1 MNRPPLRWID
11 IVRLGLVQTALG
23 AVIILTTS
31 AINRIMVVELA
42 LPAVVPG
49 LLLGLHYG
57 VQVLRPRWGFG
68 ADVTGR
74 STPWIVMGM
83 AVLALGGFG
92 AAVATVVM
100 GQSFSLGIALAV
112 LSFIAIGIGAGAA
125 GTSLL
130 VLLARQVA
138 AERRA
143 AAATIVW
150 VMMIAGFIVTAAT
163 AGHALDPYSPARL
176 LAVSGTVSVLAFLLA
191 VAAVVG
197 IEGPAAPSPAA
208 PSMAAPGSEAGA
220 RPTFWAALRDVW
232 QEPEARAFTVFVF
245 ISMLAYSAQDLIL
258 EPFAGIVF
266 GFTPGQSTQLS
277 AVQNGGVLTGMIA
290 IGALST
296 LTGGR
301 SLGSLG
307 RWTILGCL
315 ASAVAL
321 AGLAIGAVVGPG
333 WPLRENVFLLGLANG
348 AYAVAA
354 IGSMMML
361 AGNGTARREG
371 TRMGVWGAAQGIAF
385 GVGGLAGAAA
395 VDLARLL
402 TGSQVTAYMSVFGL
416 EAALFLV
423 SAVLASIVA
432 SRRNRTAARAE
443 RPDPV
448 SVTALGENMMAGVA
462 VAGKAG

>member
-1 MNRPPLRWID
+1 MSRPPLRWID

-57 VQVLRPRWGFG
+57 AQVLRPRWGFG

-74 STPWIVMGM
+74 STPWIIMGM
-83 AVLALGGFG
+83 AVLATGGFG

-100 GQSFSLGIALAV
+100 GESFGLGIALAV

-130 VLLARQVA
+130 VLLARRVA

-163 AGHALDPYSPARL
+163 AGYALDPYSPGRL
-176 LAVSGTVSVLAFLLA
+176 LVVSGTVSVLAFLLA
-191 VAAVVG
+191 VIAVLG
-197 IEGPAAPSPAA
+197 IEGPAGLNAA
-208 PSMAAPGSEAGA
+208 TAATAASDASA

-232 QEPEARAFTVFVF
+232 REPEARAFTVFVF
-245 ISMLAYSAQDLIL
+245 VSMLAYSAQDLIL

-266 GFTPGQSTQLS
+266 AYTPGQSTQLS

-402 TGSQVTAYMSVFGL
+402 TGSQVMAYMSVFGL

-432 SRRNRTAARAE
+432 HRRHGGTAPAGLTGEVR
-443 RPDPV
+443 
-448 SVTALGENMMAGVA
+448 VTALGDNMMAGVA
-462 VAGKAG
+462 GTGKAG